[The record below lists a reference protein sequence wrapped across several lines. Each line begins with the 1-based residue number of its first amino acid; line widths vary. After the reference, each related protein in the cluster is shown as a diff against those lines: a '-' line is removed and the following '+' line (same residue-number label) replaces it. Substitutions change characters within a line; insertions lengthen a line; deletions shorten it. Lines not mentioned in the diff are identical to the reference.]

1 MTEEHDGQELDSVIE
16 KWLDEATVM
25 RANTELGARKSQM
38 NSSQRDE
45 IRPPGLCTVCEGH
58 SGTMKTAAG
67 RSRRSLSMQAGME
80 AHGGLIHTLP
90 FSRAQESAKPSCCKA
105 SGSATND
112 A

>member
-45 IRPPGLCTVCEGH
+45 IRPPGLRRPLWNDEDRRRTL
-58 SGTMKTAAG
+58 AAK
-67 RSRRSLSMQAGME
+67 LVE
-80 AHGGLIHTLP
+80 W
-90 FSRAQESAKPSCCKA
+90 
-105 SGSATND
+105 
-112 A
+112 